1 MWHDAYIIHEKC
13 IIFIFIFFGGNFVDK
28 NQDATN
34 WANIESEVNKFAFT
48 NDT

>member
-1 MWHDAYIIHEKC
+1 MWHDAYIVHEKC
-13 IIFIFIFFGGNFVDK
+13 IIFIKNKKLYNFVDK

-34 WANIESEVNKFAFT
+34 WANIESKVNKLAST